1 MYSYRGDTV
10 LDPFVGSGQTTK
22 VAAALGRTAA
32 GYDTRQEY
40 VDYATARLEEPLR
53 LRSKQLIARFEKTAL
68 SQQDQGTIK
77 YRSSR
82 SKSAKQKMGVRH
94 LLDDA
99 GA

>member
-1 MYSYRGDTV
+1 
-10 LDPFVGSGQTTK
+10 
-22 VAAALGRTAA
+22 
-32 GYDTRQEY
+32 
-40 VDYATARLEEPLR
+40 LR